1 VTADWRFSEMTEMT
15 KNLTFI
21 KPAASKLS
29 DEFYGHFSR
38 GKLCLQR
45 CVDCRSWIHIPREMC
60 ARCGSFDLEWDECS
74 GRAELFTW
82 TETILAPLS
91 TLNDDVPFTVALV
104 QLEEGPRVVSRIV
117 NVESG
122 ELASGLKLK
131 VRFDKVD
138 QNITLA
144 TFEPA

>member
-1 VTADWRFSEMTEMT
+1 
-15 KNLTFI
+15 
-21 KPAASKLS
+21 
-29 DEFYGHFSR
+29 
-38 GKLCLQR
+38 
-45 CVDCRSWIHIPREMC
+45 MC

-91 TLNDDVPFTVALV
+91 ILKEDVPFTVALV

-138 QNITLA
+138 QDIALA